1 MGSIWYQPS
10 SQSTILRISMP
21 SEVVPRRNL
30 SSVSTI
36 FGNASDND
44 CKGASSL
51 ARVDS
56 SSILHFDIFENAANV
71 EKLIGSGAFTIND
84 VRRAAGQPA
93 ILEPWADEH
102 FMTKNISAMTEST
115 KAVGA
120 EDAARTAKG

>member
-44 CKGASSL
+44 CKGASSRAGGFFEHRPGDL
-51 ARVDS
+51 NVDS
-56 SSILHFDIFENAANV
+56 PV
-71 EKLIGSGAFTIND
+71 ESLSDEIDFTSTQTADMHVVPASAQLVRDD
-84 VRRAAGQPA
+84 VLQ
-93 ILEPWADEH
+93 LE
-102 FMTKNISAMTEST
+102 S
-115 KAVGA
+115 VVL
-120 EDAARTAKG
+120 